1 MINKLWAGM
10 LIVSIIFGVFV
21 GRIDEINSA
30 IFLSFENTTEMII
43 SITSIMCFWCGVI
56 KIVKNTKILG
66 FFDKILRP
74 FINYFYKKTSQN
86 SKDFIVINVFSNM
99 IGIGNAATPAGI
111 EAMKEMDKELKSE
124 KMSSEMNLF
133 ILMNTLSV
141 QIIPTT
147 VMSIMISYGNVN
159 VGKIIMPILLTSII
173 TFSVV
178 MFLGKCILSEEEE
191 I

>member
-1 MINKLWAGM
+1 MGWYVN
-10 LIVSIIFGVFV
+10 SFNYFGVFV
-21 GRIDEINSA
+21 GRMDEINSA

-124 KMSSEMNLF
+124 KMSPENELIYSYEYIISSNYSYNCNEYNDFLMEM
-133 ILMNTLSV
+133 LM
-141 QIIPTT
+141 
-147 VMSIMISYGNVN
+147 
-159 VGKIIMPILLTSII
+159 
-173 TFSVV
+173 
-178 MFLGKCILSEEEE
+178 
-191 I
+191 